1 MILVSTVATK
11 IIFPLMAAI
20 GFQELN
26 GNWLHPI
33 GRDAAALHITIFAME
48 GFVDRILH
56 RQETNSNPAAM
67 LHFQK
72 GLKLLRDRLLGADD
86 ETKISDSTMSAIVK
100 LASAAH
106 FNGDH
111 EAAKQHMEGLR
122 KMVDLRGGISIFQNT
137 QLLVEILR

>member
-48 GFVDRILH
+48 GFLH
-56 RQETNSNPAAM
+56 RQESNTNPAAM

-72 GLKLLRDRLLGADD
+72 GLKLLQERLLGADD
-86 ETKISDSTMSAIVK
+86 ETKISDETMSAVVK

>member
-56 RQETNSNPAAM
+56 RQESNTNPAAM

-72 GLKLLRDRLLGADD
+72 GLKLLQERLLGADD
-86 ETKISDSTMSAIVK
+86 ETMSAVVK

-122 KMVDLRGGISIFQNT
+122 KMVDLRGGISIFQDT